1 MMTPLPYPQN
11 FFNSP
16 SGISCEEIPAD
27 AKVCLAVE
35 RRGGRW
41 VEAHKFVY
49 DDELQDIEGVIKR
62 LSGEIWAMYGED
74 ARRAI
79 AESYTWVMQE
89 GEAHGL

>member
-1 MMTPLPYPQN
+1 M
-11 FFNSP
+11 
-16 SGISCEEIPAD
+16 
-27 AKVCLAVE
+27 
-35 RRGGRW
+35 
-41 VEAHKFVY
+41 Y